1 MPRCQTT
8 LVHANRSQEALL
20 QQTAR
25 SLLHFGAAIILH
37 LHATLL
43 HGLVRWLGEHRR
55 HKKAAPTVEEHQK
68 GLTLGKHRA
77 ARDGIGPDVQEDPA
91 HWSGGRRAAPGRSGK
106 IVQATAWPTWP
117 RRVRGVRSRPTHDSR
132 EVLVPFKA
140 NAARRHRIP
149 KQRHR
154 VTKWAEYDASLR
166 QRGSLTVWFTNGHRD
181 LERMLADRGVEVDHV
196 SLYRWVQRFAPEL
209 EKRMRR
215 HLRLCGGPWHVDE
228 TYIRVDGG
236 WRYLYRAVDGTGQTI
251 DFLLQRQARQ
261 EDGQALLPPRSQPGT
276 GQHPQPADHH
286 HRSTQELSR
295 RDPGDETG

>member
-55 HKKAAPTVEEHQK
+55 HKRRHGTPHYDRGTPKT
-68 GLTLGKHRA
+68 GLTTRKNRA

-117 RRVRGVRSRPTHDSR
+117 RRVRGVRSRPTHNSR

-140 NAARRHRIP
+140 NAARVTASP
-149 KQRHR
+149 SSGHR
-154 VTKWAEYDASLR
+154 VTKWCKYDASLR

-196 SLYRWVQRFAPEL
+196 SPVSLGPALRPGAREAHAPAPST
-209 EKRMRR
+209 
-215 HLRLCGGPWHVDE
+215 LR
-228 TYIRVDGG
+228 
-236 WRYLYRAVDGTGQTI
+236 RAV
-251 DFLLQRQARQ
+251 AR
-261 EDGQALLPPRSQPGT
+261 R
-276 GQHPQPADHH
+276 
-286 HRSTQELSR
+286 
-295 RDPGDETG
+295 